1 MKFVSD
7 YYYTCMCCD
16 VHEKKKKKRISPE
29 FEGAFSPTHA
39 LRSSLKKLFVT
50 VFVLFVVG

>member
-16 VHEKKKKKRISPE
+16 VHEKKKKRISPE